1 MVNEKC
7 LPYTVTALKK
17 EDFFTRP
24 HRDIFEAIV
33 RLYKEGLDVDIVTV
47 SDRLQRD
54 SKLDFVGGRAYIND
68 LALDVVT
75 TSNYKSYIKII
86 LDYSKRR
93 QLKELASDILAEADS
108 AEEVDKLLVSTS
120 ATATKIL
127 TRNEDEEIPSIAE
140 GAMEVYEDLVR
151 VYESGEPL
159 GIPLQFPTLTKW
171 LGGLQGGKVYI
182 LAGRPAMG
190 KGYGLDTLTL
200 TPTGWVKNRDLK
212 VGSIVVGRDGKPT
225 KVIGVYP
232 QPLQPCYK
240 MTLKDGREIITDAPH
255 QWAVDSCK
263 WNGRK
268 VLTTEELYNK
278 LKCVRYQNRIS
289 LPKFSGDYGAEKDFI
304 IPPYVMGV
312 LIGDGCLTKG
322 LMYCK
327 PNLSVFKK
335 VKELLPKQEVHFG
348 KDNKTVYINNFIDG
362 LKYIRQVGLTTQ
374 SYNKFIPKEYFHS
387 SLKQRTDLFNG
398 LMDTD
403 GHTRGQS
410 SWEYSTVSKQLAK
423 DVQQLAWSLGYSC
436 KIKERIGKYKKQN
449 KTIYT
454 RTNYRV
460 FISGN
465 KPLTITSIVP
475 TDPIPT
481 QCIAVDNEESLF
493 VVEDYVVTHNTALA
507 LNIAEYV
514 ASQGDKNV
522 LCFSLEME
530 KKEYAKRLM
539 LKFANTNS
547 YMINNGLVDEAIMD
561 KLTQSLAYMS
571 ELALSIDDKTP
582 CTPMKVELGIIN
594 MVNNKGSCD
603 LVVIDYLQLM
613 DNDTRT
619 KDRQADIS
627 EISRK
632 LKQLANKYN
641 VPIICLSQL
650 SRALEVRE
658 DKHPKLSDLRESGA
672 IEQDADVVLFVYR
685 GEYYEPENIDLRGRA
700 EVIVAKQRDGV
711 SGTIPFA
718 FNGSKCE
725 FKELQQ
731 YGGT

>member
-1 MVNEKC
+1 MDNNQAEQNLLGACMVNEKC

-17 EDFFTRP
+17 EDFSIQP
-24 HRDIFEAIV
+24 HRAIFEAIV

-54 SKLDFVGGRAYIND
+54 SKLDSVGGRAYIND

-159 GIPLQFPTLTKW
+159 GVSLQFPTLTKW

-190 KGYGLDTLTL
+190 K
-200 TPTGWVKNRDLK
+200 
-212 VGSIVVGRDGKPT
+212 
-225 KVIGVYP
+225 
-232 QPLQPCYK
+232 
-240 MTLKDGREIITDAPH
+240 
-255 QWAVDSCK
+255 
-263 WNGRK
+263 
-268 VLTTEELYNK
+268 
-278 LKCVRYQNRIS
+278 
-289 LPKFSGDYGAEKDFI
+289 
-304 IPPYVMGV
+304 
-312 LIGDGCLTKG
+312 
-322 LMYCK
+322 
-327 PNLSVFKK
+327 
-335 VKELLPKQEVHFG
+335 
-348 KDNKTVYINNFIDG
+348 
-362 LKYIRQVGLTTQ
+362 
-374 SYNKFIPKEYFHS
+374 
-387 SLKQRTDLFNG
+387 
-398 LMDTD
+398 
-403 GHTRGQS
+403 
-410 SWEYSTVSKQLAK
+410 
-423 DVQQLAWSLGYSC
+423 
-436 KIKERIGKYKKQN
+436 
-449 KTIYT
+449 
-454 RTNYRV
+454 
-460 FISGN
+460 
-465 KPLTITSIVP
+465 
-475 TDPIPT
+475 
-481 QCIAVDNEESLF
+481 
-493 VVEDYVVTHNTALA
+493 TALA

-539 LKFANTNS
+539 LKYANTNS
-547 YMINNGLVDEAIMD
+547 YMINNGLVDEETMD
-561 KLTQSLAYMS
+561 RLTQSLAYMS

>member
-1 MVNEKC
+1 MDNKQAEQNLLGACMVNEKC

-17 EDFFTRP
+17 EDFSYQP

-47 SDRLQRD
+47 SDKLQRD
-54 SKLDFVGGRAYIND
+54 DKLDFMGGRAYIND

-108 AEEVDKLLVSTS
+108 PEEVDKLLVSTS
-120 ATATKIL
+120 ATAIRIL
-127 TRNEDEEIPSIAE
+127 TRNEDEAIPSIAE

-190 KGYGLDTLTL
+190 K
-200 TPTGWVKNRDLK
+200 
-212 VGSIVVGRDGKPT
+212 
-225 KVIGVYP
+225 
-232 QPLQPCYK
+232 
-240 MTLKDGREIITDAPH
+240 
-255 QWAVDSCK
+255 
-263 WNGRK
+263 
-268 VLTTEELYNK
+268 
-278 LKCVRYQNRIS
+278 
-289 LPKFSGDYGAEKDFI
+289 
-304 IPPYVMGV
+304 
-312 LIGDGCLTKG
+312 
-322 LMYCK
+322 
-327 PNLSVFKK
+327 
-335 VKELLPKQEVHFG
+335 
-348 KDNKTVYINNFIDG
+348 
-362 LKYIRQVGLTTQ
+362 
-374 SYNKFIPKEYFHS
+374 
-387 SLKQRTDLFNG
+387 
-398 LMDTD
+398 
-403 GHTRGQS
+403 
-410 SWEYSTVSKQLAK
+410 
-423 DVQQLAWSLGYSC
+423 
-436 KIKERIGKYKKQN
+436 
-449 KTIYT
+449 
-454 RTNYRV
+454 
-460 FISGN
+460 
-465 KPLTITSIVP
+465 
-475 TDPIPT
+475 
-481 QCIAVDNEESLF
+481 
-493 VVEDYVVTHNTALA
+493 TALA

-530 KKEYAKRLM
+530 RKEYAKRLM
-539 LKFANTNS
+539 LKHANTNS

>member
-1 MVNEKC
+1 MDNKQAEQNLLGACMVNEKC

-17 EDFFTRP
+17 EDFSTQP
-24 HRDIFEAIV
+24 HRAIFEAIV

-54 SKLDFVGGRAYIND
+54 DKLDSVGGRAYIND

-93 QLKELASDILAEADS
+93 QLKELASDILTEADS

-190 KGYGLDTLTL
+190 K
-200 TPTGWVKNRDLK
+200 
-212 VGSIVVGRDGKPT
+212 
-225 KVIGVYP
+225 
-232 QPLQPCYK
+232 
-240 MTLKDGREIITDAPH
+240 
-255 QWAVDSCK
+255 
-263 WNGRK
+263 
-268 VLTTEELYNK
+268 
-278 LKCVRYQNRIS
+278 
-289 LPKFSGDYGAEKDFI
+289 
-304 IPPYVMGV
+304 
-312 LIGDGCLTKG
+312 
-322 LMYCK
+322 
-327 PNLSVFKK
+327 
-335 VKELLPKQEVHFG
+335 
-348 KDNKTVYINNFIDG
+348 
-362 LKYIRQVGLTTQ
+362 
-374 SYNKFIPKEYFHS
+374 
-387 SLKQRTDLFNG
+387 
-398 LMDTD
+398 
-403 GHTRGQS
+403 
-410 SWEYSTVSKQLAK
+410 
-423 DVQQLAWSLGYSC
+423 
-436 KIKERIGKYKKQN
+436 
-449 KTIYT
+449 
-454 RTNYRV
+454 
-460 FISGN
+460 
-465 KPLTITSIVP
+465 
-475 TDPIPT
+475 
-481 QCIAVDNEESLF
+481 
-493 VVEDYVVTHNTALA
+493 TALA

-539 LKFANTNS
+539 LKYANTNS
-547 YMINNGLVDEAIMD
+547 YMINNGLVDETTMER
-561 KLTQSLAYMS
+561 LTQSLAYMS